1 MARRDTSPDFIEA
14 LARGL
19 DVIKAFG
26 PRQRAQ
32 GRRPPSVTT
41 PATGPPALL
50 ARQGVK
56 P

>member
-32 GRRPPSVTT
+32 GRRHQGGR
-41 PATGPPALL
+41 PARHL
-50 ARQGVK
+50 
-56 P
+56 